1 MPDSSM
7 QAEHAPRRARLREA
21 RWAVIVLFF
30 VNGAGGAS
38 WFVRIPD
45 VQESLALSPGRL
57 GIALLGAPAG
67 SLIVAPIA
75 AWFIDR
81 YGSRVVARLGALA
94 FCLTL
99 SLPALA
105 PNLATLTLALFVFGA
120 TGGMMDIAMNA
131 QAVAVEERYER
142 PVMSSFHGVYSL
154 GAMTG
159 ALLGG
164 VIATLGAA
172 PVLHLLLAGL
182 ILVAATIVTS
192 TYLLP
197 VKAHNGA
204 HRPLPARP
212 NGLLITLGT
221 VAFCVLLGEGAMS
234 DWSAVYLRGVLGA
247 EPWLASAGFALF
259 SLTMATGR
267 ILGDRLALALGPPRL
282 VRLGGLI
289 AAIGLA
295 LAVVAQQ
302 ALAAVIGF
310 GLVGVGF
317 ATI

>member
-99 SLPALA
+99 SLPEEA
-105 PNLATLTLALFVFGA
+105 PRVTVGWFGKKS
-120 TGGMMDIAMNA
+120 
-131 QAVAVEERYER
+131 R
-142 PVMSSFHGVYSL
+142 
-154 GAMTG
+154 
-159 ALLGG
+159 
-164 VIATLGAA
+164 
-172 PVLHLLLAGL
+172 LLAE
-182 ILVAATIVTS
+182 
-192 TYLLP
+192 
-197 VKAHNGA
+197 
-204 HRPLPARP
+204 PL
-212 NGLLITLGT
+212 
-221 VAFCVLLGEGAMS
+221 
-234 DWSAVYLRGVLGA
+234 
-247 EPWLASAGFALF
+247 EPCPG
-259 SLTMATGR
+259 
-267 ILGDRLALALGPPRL
+267 
-282 VRLGGLI
+282 
-289 AAIGLA
+289 
-295 LAVVAQQ
+295 
-302 ALAAVIGF
+302 
-310 GLVGVGF
+310 
-317 ATI
+317 